1 MEAALFTRSTDADAA
16 RTELFD
22 FTRGLA
28 KWKLVGEFIFGFGEF
43 LEYWKVADAAVSG
56 KVQRL
61 LLIGAILSFLC
72 VGETT
77 Y

>member
-43 LEYWKVADAAVSG
+43 LEY
-56 KVQRL
+56 
-61 LLIGAILSFLC
+61 
-72 VGETT
+72 
-77 Y
+77 